1 MGFGNLGIA
10 AAMKMAKAAK
20 AAGAASKVAKVAK
33 ISKVAKKTSKLQKF
47 LKNPN
52 TKKLLQAGALA
63 TEAGSRGSAGNI
75 ASKIIGFDDDN
86 TEDAAGKSVNRDGD
100 SAPENTHY

>member
-33 ISKVAKKTSKLQKF
+33 ISKVAKKTSKLQK
-47 LKNPN
+47 LIKNPM
-52 TKKLLQAGALA
+52 TKKVLQAGALA
-63 TEAGSRGSAGNI
+63 TEAGARGSAGDI
-75 ASKIIGFDDDN
+75 ASKIIGFDD
-86 TEDAAGKSVNRDGD
+86 EDTSNAEGKSVNGE
-100 SAPENTHY
+100 SKPENTHY

>member
-1 MGFGNLGIA
+1 MVKFNAHVRGMQKRLANTT
-10 AAMKMAKAAK
+10 
-20 AAGAASKVAKVAK
+20 
-33 ISKVAKKTSKLQKF
+33 KKTSKLQKF

-75 ASKIIGFDDDN
+75 ASKIIGFDDAN
-86 TEDAAGKSVNRDGD
+86 TEDAAGKSVNGD
-100 SAPENTHY
+100 SKPENTHY

>member
-10 AAMKMAKAAK
+10 AAMKMAK
-20 AAGAASKVAKVAK
+20 VA
-33 ISKVAKKTSKLQKF
+33 KVAKKTSKLQKL

-52 TKKLLQAGALA
+52 TKKVLQAGAMA
-63 TEAGSRGSAGNI
+63 AEAGSRGSAGDI
-75 ASKIIGFDDDN
+75 ASKIIGFDDEN
-86 TEDAAGKSVNRDGD
+86 TENAAGKSVDKNGN